1 MSTFT
6 RTELLELR
14 EAWKAAFKA
23 CATGKSYKIDDR
35 ELTRYDLD
43 EIRKMLGWIESQLE
57 AVSGR
62 SASLFAR
69 PVVRR

>member
-6 RTELLELR
+6 RIELLELR
-14 EAWKAAFKA
+14 ERWKEALKA
-23 CATGKSYKIDDR
+23 CATGKSYRIDDR

-43 EIRKMLGWIESQLE
+43 EIRRMLGWIEAQLA

-62 SASLFAR
+62 SASMLVR